1 MNFKISEIANIQ
13 TGVVL
18 SRKEAKKNQEIV
30 QKYQRLTLK
39 ALGDDGFINKNEL
52 ENYNAKEKLDKSQTT
67 QDGDVVLR
75 LFSPLCPVLIGKE
88 TEGFVIPSQLAVLK
102 VTSPEVILPSY
113 LRWYLSQREMQE
125 RVLFEEGGT
134 AQKTIKVGTIM
145 DLIITVPDIETQKNI
160 VKIDILSRKRE
171 QLYKELIMQERLYTE
186 SIIGNIIGGTRK

>member
-1 MNFKISEIANIQ
+1 MNLKISEIANIQ

-88 TEGFVIPSQLAVLK
+88 TEGFVIPSQLAVLN
-102 VTSPEVILPSY
+102 VTKPEVILPSY

-145 DLIITVPDIETQKNI
+145 DLVITVPDIEIQKNI

-171 QLYKELIMQERLYTE
+171 QLYKDLIVQERLYTE
-186 SIIGNIIGGTRK
+186 SVIGNIIGGTRR

>member
-1 MNFKISEIANIQ
+1 MNLKISEIANIQ

-52 ENYNAKEKLDKSQTT
+52 GNYNAKEKLDKSQMT

-102 VTSPEVILPSY
+102 VTNPEVILPSY

-145 DLIITVPDIETQKNI
+145 DLVITVPDIETQKNI

-171 QLYKELIMQERLYTE
+171 QLYKELIVQERLYTE
-186 SIIGNIIGGTRK
+186 SIIGNIIGGTRR

>member
-1 MNFKISEIANIQ
+1 MNLKISEIANIQ

-39 ALGDDGFINKNEL
+39 ALGDDGFINKSEL

-102 VTSPEVILPSY
+102 VTNPEVILPSY

-145 DLIITVPDIETQKNI
+145 DLVITVPDIEIQKNI

-171 QLYKELIMQERLYTE
+171 QLYKDLIVQERLYTE
-186 SIIGNIIGGTRK
+186 SVIGNIIGGTRR

>member
-1 MNFKISEIANIQ
+1 MNLKISEIANIQ

-75 LFSPLCPVLIGKE
+75 LFSPLCPVLFGKE

-102 VTSPEVILPSY
+102 VTNPEVILPSY

-145 DLIITVPDIETQKNI
+145 DLVITVPDIEIQKNI

-171 QLYKELIMQERLYTE
+171 QLYKDLIVQERLYTE
-186 SIIGNIIGGTRK
+186 SVIGNIIGGTRR

>member
-1 MNFKISEIANIQ
+1 MNLKISEIANIQ

-52 ENYNAKEKLDKSQTT
+52 ENYNAKEKLDKSQMT
-67 QDGDVVLR
+67 QEGDVVLR

-102 VTSPEVILPSY
+102 VTNPKVILPSY

-145 DLIITVPDIETQKNI
+145 DLVITVPDIETQKNI

-171 QLYKELIMQERLYTE
+171 QLYKKLIMQERLYTE
-186 SIIGNIIGGTRK
+186 SIIGNIIGGTRR

>member
-1 MNFKISEIANIQ
+1 MNLKISEIANIQ

-18 SRKEAKKNQEIV
+18 SRKEAKKIQEIV

-102 VTSPEVILPSY
+102 VTNPEVILPSY

-145 DLIITVPDIETQKNI
+145 DLVITVPDIEIQKNI

-171 QLYKELIMQERLYTE
+171 QLYKDLIVQERLYTE
-186 SIIGNIIGGTRK
+186 SVIGNIIGGTRR